1 MRMNFAVLPKI
12 ELHCHLD
19 GSLRTDTVLEIA
31 RKEKIQLPTYD
42 KHQLSR
48 ELRVPENC
56 TSLVEYLN
64 RFNIP
69 IKIMQS
75 KESLRRVAFEL
86 MEDAA
91 KEGVKYIEIR
101 FAPVLHTEG
110 GLTIAQVIQNVIEGM
125 RAGEKAFGIY
135 GNIILSCLRHRG
147 PSSAAMVIEAG
158 KEFLGKGVVAID
170 LCGAEEEGFAKN
182 FVSEIALAKAYGYRV
197 TIHAGET
204 GFASNVEEAV
214 SLLGAER
221 IGHGV
226 SVENIR
232 EAYDLVKKKGILLEM
247 CPTSNL
253 HTKITKTY
261 EEHPILKYFR
271 DGIKVSFNTDNR
283 TVSDTSVTNECMKI
297 NEAIGLTMEE
307 YKIIYIDSVEAAF
320 ASEKV
325 KDELKKLI

>member
-1 MRMNFAVLPKI
+1 MNFEVLPKI

-31 RKEKIQLPTYD
+31 RNEKIQLPTYD
-42 KHQLSR
+42 KEQLSK

-110 GLTIAQVIQNVIEGM
+110 GLTITQVIQNVIEGM
-125 RAGEKAFGIY
+125 KEGEKAFGIH

-147 PSSAAMVIEAG
+147 PNSAAMVVEAG

-182 FVSEIALAKAYGYRV
+182 FTKEMALAKSYGYRV

-214 SLLGAER
+214 RLLGAER

-226 SVENIR
+226 SVENLK
-232 EAYDLVKKKGILLEM
+232 EAYDLVKEKGITLEM

-253 HTKITKTY
+253 HTKITKAY
-261 EEHPILKYFR
+261 GEHPLLKYYR
-271 DGIKVSFNTDNR
+271 DGIKVTFNTDNR
-283 TVSDTSVTNECMKI
+283 TVSDTTITNECVKI
-297 NEAIGLTMEE
+297 NEAIGFTMEE
-307 YKIIYIDSVEAAF
+307 YKNIYLDSVEAAF

-325 KDELKKLI
+325 KAELRGLI